1 MVNERIKVFLFED
14 NPMDVDLMKLFLGR
28 KAGFHFDV
36 EVAERLST
44 GMERLAQKRY
54 DVILADLGLPDSW
67 GLDTFTKVHE
77 AFPDIPVIV
86 LTGLDDE
93 YLALRAMNQGA
104 QDYLV
109 KGELTSGL
117 LLKAIRYAIERQK
130 ILTEL
135 KNRITE
141 IKELER
147 ERENM
152 LSMFAHDI
160 KNALVPAAGFIRR
173 ILSGK
178 TENMRERLERTLDG
192 LLTIEHMVTS
202 FLQYARM
209 KAKGYRPHA
218 APCDLDA
225 LIRRQI
231 ELAVVEAEKKNITIR
246 YEPCEGMPT
255 VEADSV
261 MIKRVVSNLLS
272 NAVKYTGADALIVVK
287 TLKTDHE
294 LRVEVRDSG
303 QGIPA
308 DKIPFLFDAFYRV
321 SHDQKGSGLGLT
333 ISKNIVEAHNGQMWV
348 VSTPGKGSTFGFSL
362 PRSGGF

>member
-1 MVNERIKVFLFED
+1 MNEKIKVFLFED
-14 NPMDVDLMKLFLGR
+14 NPMDADLIRLYLGR
-28 KAGFHFDV
+28 KANFRFDV
-36 EVAERLST
+36 DWAERLST
-44 GMERLAQKRY
+44 GIERLARKHY

-67 GLDTFTKVHE
+67 GLDTFTKVHA
-77 AFPDIPVIV
+77 AFPDTPIIV

-93 YLALRAMNQGA
+93 YMALRAMNQGA

-109 KGELTSGL
+109 KGELTSEL
-117 LLKAIRYAIERQK
+117 LLRAIRYAIERQK

-141 IKELER
+141 IKDLER

-160 KNALVPAAGFIRR
+160 KNALVPAAGFIER

-178 TENMRERLERTLDG
+178 TENMRERLERIHDG

-202 FLQYARM
+202 FLEYARM
-209 KAKGYRPHA
+209 KAKGYKPHV
-218 APCDLDA
+218 APCDLDE

-231 ELAVVEAEKKNITIR
+231 ELAMVEAEKKNITIR

-255 VEADSV
+255 LDADGR
-261 MIKRVVSNLLS
+261 MIKRVVSNLLN
-272 NAVKYTGADALIVVK
+272 NAVKYTGADALVVVK
-287 TLKTDHE
+287 TRKTDQD
-294 LRVEVRDSG
+294 LRVEVQDSG

-308 DKIPFLFDAFYRV
+308 DKLPFLFDAFYRV
-321 SHDQKGSGLGLT
+321 SQDQKGSGLGLT

-362 PRSGGF
+362 PKYGGI